1 MTLFKGIVRLTPH
14 LGLWHSFPGTHEL
27 SPVNAIT
34 RGKVESS
41 VFERSGVRL
50 LRGVTLW
57 LTGLPSSGKSTIARF
72 LERQFRKWDLKA
84 ELLDGDV
91 VRTNLS
97 KGLGFSR
104 EDRETNIKR
113 IGFVCH
119 LLTRNGVAAI
129 ASVVSP
135 YRETREHNRRMI
147 GSFVEVYVKA
157 SVEECEKRDVKGL
170 YKKARAGE
178 IPEFTGVSDPYEE
191 PENPEVVCD
200 TQHETLEQSAAKI
213 VKRLEELGYLKFEG

>member
-1 MTLFKGIVRLTPH
+1 
-14 LGLWHSFPGTHEL
+14 
-27 SPVNAIT
+27 
-34 RGKVESS
+34 VESS
-41 VFERSGVRL
+41 VFERTGVRL
-50 LRGVTLW
+50 LRGVTVW

-72 LERQFRKWDLKA
+72 LERQFRKWDLKV

-119 LLTRNGVAAI
+119 LLTKNGVAAI
-129 ASVVSP
+129 ASAVSP
-135 YRETREHNRRMI
+135 YREVRDYNRRMI

-178 IPEFTGVSDPYEE
+178 IKEFTGVSDPYEE
-191 PENPEVVCD
+191 PLNPEVVCD
-200 TQHETLEQSAAKI
+200 TAAESLEQSAGKV